1 MLPAVAF
8 YFNQRSRQFRY
19 KSIKLASSKRPTLR
33 IADLRIVTIIQ
44 SWIKLQGPGESIDR
58 FEPQASQCDHHND
71 RNITSSNHY
80 IEVNSY
86 LFIVILKEIKGILS
100 SMLNIKI
107 MLKRKLESKGQVN
120 IRCYVNQ
127 ANRETKSIHQW

>member
-1 MLPAVAF
+1 M
-8 YFNQRSRQFRY
+8 
-19 KSIKLASSKRPTLR
+19 K
-33 IADLRIVTIIQ
+33 
-44 SWIKLQGPGESIDR
+44 SIDR
-58 FEPQASQCDHHND
+58 FEPQASQFDHHND

-120 IRCYVNQ
+120 IRCYANQ
-127 ANRETKSIHQW
+127 ANRETKRIHQCLASRKLKGVT